1 MQLFFSYD
9 KSMKSYYQALLVLGS
24 FLLVFVWQ
32 NSQFQAFTVPAIGFL
47 VFMFLI
53 ISIRNKHNL
62 NFGGPLNFFLLNSVL
77 LLFIFSTGGISSSL
91 FFLLYFLLFGA
102 AFIMNPRVVFIFPIA
117 IIIIFWSQIFQND
130 ITSNLIKMGSLILLT
145 PLAYLFGTQFSKSQK
160 NEDEVLKTKE
170 RETSAADEIAEDVG
184 DVIESAKT
192 KLTAKEVDKL
202 NEILEETEDLRDE
215 K

>member
-1 MQLFFSYD
+1 
-9 KSMKSYYQALLVLGS
+9 
-24 FLLVFVWQ
+24 
-32 NSQFQAFTVPAIGFL
+32 
-47 VFMFLI
+47 
-53 ISIRNKHNL
+53 
-62 NFGGPLNFFLLNSVL
+62 
-77 LLFIFSTGGISSSL
+77 
-91 FFLLYFLLFGA
+91 
-102 AFIMNPRVVFIFPIA
+102 
-117 IIIIFWSQIFQND
+117 
-130 ITSNLIKMGSLILLT
+130 MGSLILLT

-202 NEILEETEDLRDE
+202 NEILEEPEALRDE